1 MAIRSDFRPVTVL
14 STAKKG
20 LGLVALAVTS
30 SLMSV
35 SPGVAAVPG
44 QTAISL
50 SEPVMIA
57 GFFDDALK
65 IINTGIEVVETFE
78 ARAEAQREKEAQQLR
93 ELEAIRVQQEREAAQ
108 AAAAEQR
115 RQYWASLT
123 PEQQEAYL
131 AEQREKERAQMDAV
145 AGMLL
150 LGMMSSGSDDG
161 GSHDSSGGYVLYP
174 QQQRPRSQPVRRPTT
189 PVGGNGGFYGNGW

>member
-1 MAIRSDFRPVTVL
+1 MAIRSDFRPATVF
-14 STAKKG
+14 SNTKKG
-20 LGLVALAVTS
+20 LGLVALAVTP
-30 SLMSV
+30 SLLSV
-35 SPGVAAVPG
+35 SPSVAAVPG
-44 QTAISL
+44 QTTISL

-65 IINTGIEVVETFE
+65 IIDVGIGVVNAFE
-78 ARAEAQREKEAQQLR
+78 ERAQAQREEEARQLR
-93 ELEAIRVQQEREAAQ
+93 ELEAIRVQQEREAAK

-115 RQYWASLT
+115 RQYWESLT
-123 PEQQEAYL
+123 PEQQEAYI

-145 AGMLL
+145 AGLL
-150 LGMMSSGSDDG
+150 LGWMSSGADDG
-161 GSHDSSGGYVLYP
+161 GSHDSGGDYILYP